1 MHPLGVLPG
10 EQDLRGGAGPHGQ
23 LGADGD
29 GVAQAGR
36 ALGGGDADAELALA
50 APELGGLAG
59 DVAQPGEHGAGRG
72 EQPVLAGGGGELGEP
87 GAEHEASLHVARH
100 QTVVLER
107 DREAVGR
114 RPGQPGA
121 GDETGQCR
129 GACLE
134 CGEHEGGFVEN
145 ADSAR
150 VVHILIMPSRI
161 VRCKS
166 GWRRDHRT
174 AGESAA
180 AVT

>member
-1 MHPLGVLPG
+1 MVSW
-10 EQDLRGGAGPHGQ
+10 D
-23 LGADGD
+23 ADGD

-36 ALGGGDADAELALA
+36 ALGGGDAHAELALA
-50 APELGGLAG
+50 APQLGGLAG

-107 DREAVGR
+107 DREAVSRGS
-114 RPGQPGA
+114 GQPGS

-134 CGEHEGGFVEN
+134 CGENKGWLILPICYLAVYYN
-145 ADSAR
+145 VRDSSASRSTRSWIR
-150 VVHILIMPSRI
+150 VQRT
-161 VRCKS
+161 S
-166 GWRRDHRT
+166 GPGW
-174 AGESAA
+174 AS
-180 AVT
+180 